1 MMQDQHYFRSNE
13 CHKLK
18 ELGWSE
24 YICWSLKTQRAE
36 KFIENKEYFNG
47 AVYNKQNIDK
57 MEEFGIY
64 NGDDLQ
70 KLISQYELAKDG
82 EIIKSLEEKI
92 NTFQELNKDIL
103 NENYI
108 ADQTLI
114 ELSFI
119 PEDTSFAGI
128 YNELIKLDDFKDSDI
143 I

>member
-1 MMQDQHYFRSNE
+1 MAINKSIIKQNGLATNYHKISNISLDFIN
-13 CHKLK
+13 HKCSVVLESYVSK
-18 ELGWSE
+18 DIRDKG
-24 YICWSLKTQRAE
+24 IKAE
-36 KFIENKEYFNG
+36 KAK
-47 AVYNKQNIDK
+47 
-57 MEEFGIY
+57 
-64 NGDDLQ
+64 DDLQ

-128 YNELIKLDDFKDSDI
+128 YNELMKLDDFKDSNI

>member
-1 MMQDQHYFRSNE
+1 MAISKSIIKQNGLATNYHKISNISLDFIN
-13 CHKLK
+13 HKCSVVLESYVSK
-18 ELGWSE
+18 DIRDKG
-24 YICWSLKTQRAE
+24 IKAE
-36 KFIENKEYFNG
+36 KAK
-47 AVYNKQNIDK
+47 
-57 MEEFGIY
+57 
-64 NGDDLQ
+64 DDLQ

-128 YNELIKLDDFKDSDI
+128 YNELMKLDDFKDSDI

>member
-1 MMQDQHYFRSNE
+1 MAISKSIIKQNGLATNYHKISNISLDFIN
-13 CHKLK
+13 HKCSVVLESYVSK
-18 ELGWSE
+18 DIRDKG
-24 YICWSLKTQRAE
+24 IKAE
-36 KFIENKEYFNG
+36 KAK
-47 AVYNKQNIDK
+47 
-57 MEEFGIY
+57 
-64 NGDDLQ
+64 DDLQ
-70 KLISQYELAKDG
+70 KLISQYELSKDV

>member
-1 MMQDQHYFRSNE
+1 MAINKSIIKQNGLATNYHKISNISLDFIN
-13 CHKLK
+13 HKCSVVLESYVSK
-18 ELGWSE
+18 DIRDKG
-24 YICWSLKTQRAE
+24 IKAE
-36 KFIENKEYFNG
+36 KAK
-47 AVYNKQNIDK
+47 
-57 MEEFGIY
+57 
-64 NGDDLQ
+64 DDLQ

-119 PEDTSFAGI
+119 PEDTSFARI
-128 YNELIKLDDFKDSDI
+128 YNELMKLDDFKDSNI